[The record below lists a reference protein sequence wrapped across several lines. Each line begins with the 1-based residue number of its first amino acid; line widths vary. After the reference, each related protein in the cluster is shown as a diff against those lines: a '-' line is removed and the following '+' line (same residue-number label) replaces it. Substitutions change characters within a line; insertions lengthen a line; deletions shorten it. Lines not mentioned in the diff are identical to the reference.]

1 MYVRLVGALWI
12 NYLLREKINYLL
24 REKSNAT
31 CG

>member
-12 NYLLREKINYLL
+12 NYLLRENINYLL

-31 CG
+31 RG